1 MMMLDKMAL
10 QKTLT
15 ILTDYRKEMIISGR
29 IIPNP
34 ETETFLGEILND
46 MHDDK
51 MTVIQVAQKYQKLLL
66 FEEKHDLIFEICK
79 ELEQSW

>member
-29 IIPNP
+29 ITPNP
-34 ETETFLGEILND
+34 ETEMFLGMILND
-46 MHDDK
+46 MHDDQ
-51 MTVIQVAQKYQKLLL
+51 MTVIQVA
-66 FEEKHDLIFEICK
+66 
-79 ELEQSW
+79 